1 MRIAS
6 AEAIGFT
13 FDHDREP
20 LSYCLVRVVT
30 DNGIVGWGEACDSF
44 GLTYASVIEAAVS
57 DAFAPLLVG
66 EELDTIDR
74 LMHKLRS
81 WTRRRLGHTWVASQA
96 LSGLELALQDALGK
110 ARGEPVA
117 VMLGGSL
124 DPVPV
129 YASSV
134 FLGEGD
140 PDWHVQLLDPL
151 LRSGVRG
158 VKMRIGVDWQSDLET
173 LAGLRDRLEPAVAL
187 MIDGNENFTV
197 DTALAVA
204 QGLAELGIGWFEEPV
219 LQESPPAME
228 AVAAGSPVPIAC
240 GEHMFGLAEFEEAI
254 RRNWASV
261 LQPDAATCGGL
272 SEGMRIAAAGH
283 RAGVRVVP
291 HSASGPVA
299 LAANLHLAAA
309 APSVDLFEYP
319 YPLAE
324 CWATIA
330 PGCPLV
336 PDQVADGALRPPDA
350 PGLGIEI
357 DYEAVKSRPY
367 QPPAPRTGPSPR
379 YAGNV

>member
-6 AEAIGFT
+6 AEAAGFT

-20 LSYCLVRVVT
+20 LSYCLMRVTT
-30 DNGIVGWGEACDSF
+30 DGGIVGWGEACDSF
-44 GLTYASVIEAAVS
+44 GMTYASVIEAAVA

-66 EELDTIDR
+66 EELDSIDR

-81 WTRRRLGHTWVASQA
+81 WTRRRLGHTWVAAQA
-96 LSGLELALQDALGK
+96 LSGLELALHDALGK

-140 PDWHVQLLDPL
+140 PDWHLGLLDRL
-151 LRSGVRG
+151 LRAGVRA
-158 VKMRIGVDWQSDLET
+158 VKKRIGIDFQSDLET
-173 LAGLRDRLEPAVAL
+173 LAGLRERLDPAVAL

-197 DTALAVA
+197 DTALVVA
-204 QGLAELGIGWFEEPV
+204 GRLADLGIEWFEEPV
-219 LQESPPAME
+219 LQESPPAMD
-228 AVAAGSPVPIAC
+228 AVAARSPVPIAC
-240 GEHMFGLAEFEEAI
+240 GEHLFGLAEFEEAI
-254 RRNWASV
+254 RRNWARI

-272 SEGMRIAAAGH
+272 AEGLRIAAAGE

-291 HSASGPVA
+291 HTASGPVA

-309 APSVDLFEYP
+309 SPSINLLEYP

-336 PDQVADGALRPPDA
+336 PDRVHNGALAPPDA
-350 PGLGIEI
+350 PGLGVEI

-367 QPPAPRTGPSPR
+367 RTPAPRRGPSTQF
-379 YAGNV
+379 AGSV

>member
-6 AEAIGFT
+6 AEAVGFT
-13 FDHDREP
+13 FDHAREP
-20 LSYCLVRVVT
+20 LSYCLTRVTT
-30 DNGIVGWGEACDSF
+30 DDGIVGWGEACDSF
-44 GLTYASVIEAAVS
+44 GLTYASVVEAAVA

-66 EELDTIDR
+66 EELDSIDR
-74 LMHKLRS
+74 VMHKLRS

-96 LSGLELALQDALGK
+96 LSGLELAMQDVLGK

-140 PDWHVQLLDPL
+140 PDWHVELLGPL
-151 LRSGVRG
+151 LRAGVRG
-158 VKMRIGVDWQSDLET
+158 VKVRIGVDWQSDLET
-173 LAGLRDRLEPAVAL
+173 LAGLRDRLDPAVDV

-197 DTALAVA
+197 DTALVVA
-204 QGLAELGIGWFEEPV
+204 ERLAELGIGWFEEPV
-219 LQESPPAME
+219 LQESPAAMD
-228 AVAAGSPVPIAC
+228 AMAARSPVPLAC
-240 GEHMFGLAEFEEAI
+240 GEHMFGVAEFEEAI
-254 RRNWASV
+254 HRNWATF
-261 LQPDAATCGGL
+261 LQPDASTCGGL
-272 SEGMRIAAAGH
+272 AEGMRIAAAGH

-309 APSVDLFEYP
+309 SPMIGLLEYP

-336 PDQVADGALRPPDA
+336 PDRVVDGALTPPDV
-350 PGLGIEI
+350 PGLGIDI
-357 DYEAVKSRPY
+357 DFEAVRSRPY
-367 QPPAPRTGPSPR
+367 QPPAPRSGPSPR
-379 YAGNV
+379 YVGNV

>member
-6 AEAIGFT
+6 AEAVGFT

-20 LSYCLVRVVT
+20 LSYCLVRVTT
-30 DNGIVGWGEACDSF
+30 DDGIVGWGEACDSF
-44 GLTYASVIEAAVS
+44 GLTYASVVEAAVA

-66 EELDTIDR
+66 EELDSIDR

-81 WTRRRLGHTWVASQA
+81 WTRRRLGHTWVAAQA
-96 LSGLELALQDALGK
+96 LSGLELAMQDALGK

-124 DPVPV
+124 EAVPV

-134 FLGEGD
+134 FLEEGD
-140 PDWHVQLLDPL
+140 PDWHLELLHRML
-151 LRSGVRG
+151 SAGVRG

-173 LAGLRDRLEPAVAL
+173 LAGLRDRLDPAVAL

-204 QGLAELGIGWFEEPV
+204 GRLAELGIAWFEEPV
-219 LQESPPAME
+219 LQESPVAME
-228 AVAAGSPVPIAC
+228 AVTARSPVPIAC

-254 RRNWASV
+254 RRNWAGV
-261 LQPDAATCGGL
+261 LQPDASTCGGL
-272 SEGMRIAAAGH
+272 AEGIRIAAAG
-283 RAGVRVVP
+283 RQAGVRVVP

-309 APSVDLFEYP
+309 VPSIDLLEYP

-324 CWATIA
+324 CWATLA
-330 PGCPLV
+330 PGFPLM
-336 PDQVADGALRPPDA
+336 PEQIAGGALTPPEL

-357 DYEAVKSRPY
+357 DFEAVKSRPY
-367 QPPAPRTGPSPR
+367 QPPAPRSGPSPR